1 MPTPVKADDVT
12 RLLLAWGQGD
22 QAALGRLVP
31 IVHAELHRIAMRC
44 MSDERAGHS
53 LQATALVNEAYLR
66 LVNVKQVTWQD
77 RTHFLSMA
85 ARLMR
90 RVLVEH
96 ARRRRSLKRGSG
108 DGNVPLEDDL
118 VVSPEPPRDFVAL
131 DDALCALSAVDE
143 RKSRVVELRFF
154 GGLTVEETADVLN
167 VSVDT
172 VMRDW
177 KMARAWLLRELRGG
191 PSSAV

>member
-1 MPTPVKADDVT
+1 MQADDVT
-12 RLLLAWGQGD
+12 GLLLAWGQGD
-22 QAALGRLVP
+22 QAAFERLVP

-53 LQATALVNEAYLR
+53 LQATALVNEAYMR
-66 LVNVKQVTWQD
+66 LVNVKQVKWQD

-96 ARRRRSLKRGSG
+96 ARRRQSLKRGTA
-108 DGNVPLEDDL
+108 NAIVPLEDDL
-118 VVSPEPPRDFVAL
+118 VVSAQPQRDFVAL
-131 DDALCALSAVDE
+131 DDALGALSAVDE

-177 KMARAWLLRELRGG
+177 KLARAWLLRELRGG
-191 PSSAV
+191 PSPAV

>member
-1 MPTPVKADDVT
+1 MKADDVT
-12 RLLLAWGQGD
+12 GLLLAWGQGD
-22 QAALGRLVP
+22 QAAFERLVP
-31 IVHAELHRIAMRC
+31 LVHAELHRIAMRC

-53 LQATALVNEAYLR
+53 LQATALVNEAYMR
-66 LVNVKQVTWQD
+66 LVNVQRVTWQD

-96 ARRRRSLKRGSG
+96 ARSRRSLKRGAG
-108 DGNVPLEDDL
+108 GAKVTLADDL
-118 VVSPEPPRDFVAL
+118 AVLQPQRDLVAL
-131 DDALCALSAVDE
+131 DDALHALSAVDE
-143 RKSRVVELRFF
+143 RKSRVIELRFF
-154 GGLTVEETADVLN
+154 GGLTVEETAAVLD

-177 KMARAWLLRELRGG
+177 KLAKAWLLRELRGR
-191 PSSAV
+191 PSQAV

>member
-1 MPTPVKADDVT
+1 MQADDVT
-12 RLLLAWGQGD
+12 GLLLAWGQGD
-22 QAALGRLVP
+22 QAAFERLVP

-66 LVNVKQVTWQD
+66 LVNVHRVQWQD

-96 ARRRRSLKRGSG
+96 ARSRRSLKRGGSEAK
-108 DGNVPLEDDL
+108 VTLADDL
-118 VVSPEPPRDFVAL
+118 VVPGEPQRDLVAL
-131 DDALCALSAVDE
+131 DDALHALSAVDE
-143 RKSRVVELRFF
+143 RKSRVIELRFF
-154 GGLTVEETADVLN
+154 GGLTVEETANVLD

-177 KMARAWLLRELRGG
+177 KLAKAWLLRELRGA
-191 PSSAV
+191 PPQKV

>member
-1 MPTPVKADDVT
+1 MQADDVT
-12 RLLLAWGQGD
+12 GLLLAWGQGD
-22 QAALGRLVP
+22 QAAFERLVP

-53 LQATALVNEAYLR
+53 LQTTALVNEAYLR
-66 LVNVKQVTWQD
+66 LVNVHRVQWQD

-90 RVLVEH
+90 RVLVDH
-96 ARRRRSLKRGSG
+96 ARNRRSLKRGG
-108 DGNVPLEDDL
+108 GEAKVTLADDL
-118 VVSPEPPRDFVAL
+118 VMSPEPPSDLVAL
-131 DDALCALSAVDE
+131 DDALRALSAVDE
-143 RKSRVVELRFF
+143 RKSRVIELRFF
-154 GGLTVEETADVLN
+154 GGLTVEETANVLN

-177 KMARAWLLRELRGG
+177 KLAKAWLLRELRGA
-191 PSSAV
+191 PRQAV

>member
-1 MPTPVKADDVT
+1 MKADDVT
-12 RLLLAWGQGD
+12 GLLLAWRQGD
-22 QAALGRLVP
+22 QAAFERLVP

-44 MSDERAGHS
+44 MSDERPDHS
-53 LQATALVNEAYLR
+53 LQATALVNEAYMR
-66 LVNVKQVTWQD
+66 LVNVKRVNWQD

-96 ARRRRSLKRGSG
+96 ARRRRSLKRGRG
-108 DGNVPLEDDL
+108 DGNVALDEDL
-118 VVSPEPPRDFVAL
+118 LISPQPQRDFVAL
-131 DDALCALSAVDE
+131 DDALSALSAVDE
-143 RKSRVVELRFF
+143 RKSRVIELRFF

-167 VSVDT
+167 VSADT

-177 KMARAWLLRELRGG
+177 KLARAWLLRELRSGS
-191 PSSAV
+191 PPQV

>member
-1 MPTPVKADDVT
+1 MKADDVT
-12 RLLLAWGQGD
+12 GLLLAWGQGD
-22 QAALGRLVP
+22 QAAFERLVP
-31 IVHAELHRIAMRC
+31 VVHAELHRIAMCC

-53 LQATALVNEAYLR
+53 LQATALVNEAYMR
-66 LVNVKQVTWQD
+66 LVNVTQVKWQD

-96 ARRRRSLKRGSG
+96 ARRRRSLKRGTG
-108 DGNVPLEDDL
+108 EATVPLEEHL
-118 VVSPEPPRDFVAL
+118 VVSPEPQRDFVAL
-131 DDALCALSAVDE
+131 DDALSALSAVDE

-177 KMARAWLLRELRGG
+177 KLAKAWLLRELRGG
-191 PSSAV
+191 PSSVV

>member
-1 MPTPVKADDVT
+1 MKGDDAT
-12 RLLLAWGQGD
+12 ALLLAWGKGD
-22 QAALGRLVP
+22 QAAFERLVP

-53 LQATALVNEAYLR
+53 LQATALVNEAYMR
-66 LVNVKQVTWQD
+66 LVNVKQVKWQD

-96 ARRRRSLKRGSG
+96 ARRRQSLKRGTA
-108 DGNVPLEDDL
+108 NAIVPLEDDL
-118 VVSPEPPRDFVAL
+118 VVSAQPQRDFVAL
-131 DDALCALSAVDE
+131 DDALGALSAVDE

-177 KMARAWLLRELRGG
+177 KLARAWLLRELRGG
-191 PSSAV
+191 PSPAV

>member
-1 MPTPVKADDVT
+1 MKGDDAT
-12 RLLLAWGQGD
+12 ALLLAWGKGD
-22 QAALGRLVP
+22 QAAFERLVP

-53 LQATALVNEAYLR
+53 LQATALVNEAYMR
-66 LVNVKQVTWQD
+66 LVNVKQVKWQD

-96 ARRRRSLKRGSG
+96 ARRRQSLKRGPA
-108 DGNVPLEDDL
+108 NAIVPLEDDL
-118 VVSPEPPRDFVAL
+118 VVSAQPQRDFVAL
-131 DDALCALSAVDE
+131 DDALGALSAVDE

-177 KMARAWLLRELRGG
+177 KLARAWLLRELRGG
-191 PSSAV
+191 PSPAV